1 MPRRYGLLILLT
13 VVIVMA
19 CAYSGFMAFRPAG
32 LPFDVNVVNAHT
44 TVVEPLANIPL
55 PSTLRAG
62 DRLDLAA
69 LSRPARIAVSIMH
82 LSNYSFPLGQ
92 AYEFVIYRDA
102 IPVTVSVTTVDLG
115 AVRDAWWF
123 EWTTLSFSVLLG
135 VIALLALWRGRDRA
149 AAGMALWTIAFLVGL
164 AFQHA
169 QLNGLLGLSAWLGAN
184 VLYVAAR
191 CGFYI
196 MIESMLGPVLTP
208 RTRWLWRGGFLL
220 LLAAGAVTRLGG
232 PILLTATGWAELL
245 RPQYGLVFSMS
256 YLVPLALLIVNYGY
270 ADSARRLRLRWMLW
284 SSVIFV
290 VNIFLNNTAV
300 LGPQVS
306 SIVTNAALVLSLSGF
321 LYALLRHR
329 VVDVSVVI
337 DRTIVYGGM
346 TAVVVG
352 VLAAVNSLVEHAALG
367 TNASLLLQVIVP
379 LSLGIVLS
387 RVRTYLDR
395 MVEQVFFRRKYLA
408 EKKLRR
414 FARHCTRYERTGR
427 LFEEATTEIRRH
439 LGARGIAI
447 YERKGEGYARVRQ
460 EGEVAYP
467 EQMEIDDVAFVAV
480 RADQKDIDL
489 SELTSALGTDGYV
502 FPMTAFGELQGVLV
516 CANRPGE
523 HYAAD
528 ERKLLT
534 YVAHQM
540 GVALYALR
548 MQAKAKLVDA
558 LASGLIPVPDDIQ
571 AKARE
576 LTSLAMKG

>member
-1 MPRRYGLLILLT
+1 MRRRHTLLALLT
-13 VVIVMA
+13 VLIVVA

-32 LPFDVNVVNAHT
+32 LPFDVIVEGAHT
-44 TVVEPLANIPL
+44 AVVEPVANIPL
-55 PSTLRAG
+55 PPALRAG

-69 LSRPARIAVSIMH
+69 LSRSARIAVSIMH

-92 AYEFVIYRDA
+92 AYEFVIRRGGV
-102 IPVTVSVTTVDLG
+102 PVTVPITTVDLR

-123 EWTTLSFSVLLG
+123 EWTTLSFSMLLG
-135 VIALLALWRGRDRA
+135 VIALLVLWRGRDRA
-149 AAGMALWTIAFLVGL
+149 AAGMALWAIAFLAGL

-169 QLNGLLGLSAWLGAN
+169 QLNGLFGLGAWLGAN
-184 VLYVAAR
+184 VFYLLAR
-191 CGFYI
+191 CGFYV

-208 RTRWLWRGGFLL
+208 RTRWLWRGGFFL

-245 RPQYGLVFSMS
+245 QPQYGLVFSMS
-256 YLVPLALLIVNYGY
+256 YLVPLALLIMNYGY

-329 VVDVSVVI
+329 VVDVSVVL
-337 DRTIVYGGM
+337 DHTMVYGGM
-346 TAVVVG
+346 TALVVG

-408 EKKLRR
+408 EKTLRR

-447 YERKGEGYARVRQ
+447 YERKGEDYVRVRQ

-467 EQMEIDDVAFVAV
+467 EQMEIDDVAFVTV

-502 FPMTAFGELQGVLV
+502 FPMTAFGELQGALV

-528 ERKLLT
+528 ERKLLA